1 MFLVLLCV
9 NTFVSANNL
18 LFDVTYSTSRPETL
32 MLIKR
37 AKSALDGNYIDS
49 DKIPKETLGIR
60 LTVKAL
66 GRVYTESSKGSKSLE
81 ECLKKIFLQL
91 NTENSN
97 LNNFKKN
104 KKWSIVLEWA
114 FEEKIVPTQST
125 KRFWDSLKPDIH
137 TIGLKKNNEI
147 KLFFPTQW
155 RTWPAEPSKKQL
167 DLIID
172 QLKNSNESTQ
182 ELLKSGR
189 IRLSQ
194 INTDVAIY
202 DGKDDVFYNSR
213 YTEDPSSLFNFAEK
227 IITHIGMSIWPND
240 KPLGIRGNY
249 LPIKNLHSP
258 TIAPL
263 SEQAFSAYALS
274 TFAKTRNNSK
284 NDIENK
290 AQVLADR
297 ILNDLVKKDPIE
309 NEFWENPRA
318 IAFFLLA
325 LSHIDSDRQELWEIE
340 KAQAIASLVQAKKLS
355 PFDHALAS
363 FALSTANQIDPHQ
376 KILSSSKYHFFESWN
391 NTKKSKLVH
400 LLPWIWF
407 AYKNIYP
414 ISNSNEINKLFKAM
428 NDGLIDIQENSSH
441 NSISIGGFTFDSNK
455 KSTSQSLRPI
465 AFLLDNNLR
474 FDRQFD
480 ISKVN
485 GLLFLKN
492 LRADRITVA
501 LSSDQQRT
509 LGGIRSAPWW
519 DKQPTA
525 SQSMALICLKLAIDN
540 KIILD

>member
-1 MFLVLLCV
+1 M
-9 NTFVSANNL
+9 NSFVSANNL
-18 LFDVTYSTSRPETL
+18 LFADTYSANRPETL
-32 MLIKR
+32 MLTKR

-49 DKIPKETLGIR
+49 DKIPKETVGIR
-60 LTVKAL
+60 LTVKAS
-66 GRVYTESSKGSKSLE
+66 GRIYTESSKGPKSLE

-91 NTENSN
+91 STENSN
-97 LNNFKKN
+97 FNRFKNNN
-104 KKWSIVLEWA
+104 KWSIVFEWA
-114 FEEKIVPTQST
+114 FEEKIIPTQST
-125 KRFWDSLKPDIH
+125 QRFWESLKPDIH
-137 TIGLKKNNEI
+137 TIGLKKNNEM

-155 RTWPAEPSKKQL
+155 RTWPVEPSKKQL

-172 QLKNSNESTQ
+172 QLKNSKESTH
-182 ELLKSGR
+182 ELLESGR

-202 DGKDDVFYNSR
+202 DGKDDIFYNSR
-213 YTEDPSSLFNFAEK
+213 YTKDPSSLFNVAEK

-274 TFAKTRNNSK
+274 TFAKTKNNAK
-284 NDIENK
+284 NDIEKK
-290 AQVLADR
+290 AQILADR

-325 LSHIDSDRQELWEIE
+325 LSHIDSDRQELWGIE
-340 KAQAIASLVQAKKLS
+340 KARAIASLVQAKKLS

-363 FALSTANQIDPHQ
+363 FALSTANKTDPHQ
-376 KILSSSKYHFFESWN
+376 MILSSSKYHFFESWN
-391 NTKKSKLVH
+391 NTKKSKLVN

-414 ISNSNEINKLFKAM
+414 ISNSNEIDKLFKAM
-428 NDGLIDIQENSSH
+428 NDGLIDIQETSSH
-441 NSISIGGFTFDSNK
+441 NSVSTGGFIFDNNK
-455 KSTSQSLRPI
+455 KISSQSLRPI
-465 AFLLDNNLR
+465 AFILDNNLR
-474 FDRQFD
+474 FDKKFN

-485 GLLFLKN
+485 SLVFLKN

-501 LSSDQQRT
+501 LSSDQQRS

-540 KIILD
+540 QIILD